1 MFLFLIW
8 VRIQILFVNFNL
20 ISSCSLHGS
29 RTSLGHESFLLMVE
43 DSKALPP
50 GLKVISVRRGVQP
63 HELHCPEHLIRWV
76 IRKRLQETCSWF
88 FVLNDYIYNITQRPM
103 VIKRYR
109 DHIVTNMLHV
119 SMQEQWSSNV
129 VDWASVFIEV
139 LISVQEQDGVDS
151 VDYSRE
157 VSQTSEN
164 QTNEELNSA
173 TAMPETNSD
182 ERKKDRDHDLA
193 AKLATAHHQDWIS
206 LKTWPKEKKP
216 LETKRPMMIIT
227 FRGGC
232 RNIFRWGHMPYV
244 YFSVGGI
251 S

>member
-88 FVLNDYIYNITQRPM
+88 SVLNDYIYRITQRPM

-164 QTNEELNSA
+164 QTNEELNLHYLNKQIKILLSS
-173 TAMPETNSD
+173 PY
-182 ERKKDRDHDLA
+182 
-193 AKLATAHHQDWIS
+193 IS
-206 LKTWPKEKKP
+206 LILRKSPKQNQLQFLGNQTVTRIVINLVK
-216 LETKRPMMIIT
+216 LHID
-227 FRGGC
+227 
-232 RNIFRWGHMPYV
+232 
-244 YFSVGGI
+244 
-251 S
+251 